1 MGSRI
6 DAIVALPDTDRA
18 WRVQSERGPL
28 VLRLHGE
35 ERFASH
41 GRGAMS
47 TAVLSLEA
55 FQERQLRDRFRARA
69 HEALDELLNR
79 LEARMTEPGS
89 SPPTLMDLTEAVSQQ
104 RSVFTSALVGALL
117 AARRGGLPPL

>member
-1 MGSRI
+1 
-6 DAIVALPDTDRA
+6 
-18 WRVQSERGPL
+18 
-28 VLRLHGE
+28 
-35 ERFASH
+35 
-41 GRGAMS
+41 MS

-69 HEALDELLNR
+69 HEALDEPLNR

-104 RSVFTSALVGALL
+104 RSVFTSALVEAFVERRHGSSWMISIGLL
-117 AARRGGLPPL
+117 TCHRSICSAE